1 MANVKLSSLF
11 IIMVV
16 VLSAC
21 GKNDKAPIAAD
32 ATTTEVCSFV
42 STKDNSPL
50 AIKVVAS
57 DTPQAKEFL
66 TSCKNPYTKL
76 YANDAEAAKAG
87 KKQFSYQGCSGCH
100 GGNANGLMGPSLIDA
115 KWQYVKHISDKGM
128 FETIAGG
135 TNGSPPEWGSML
147 TWHNQLAGHT
157 GEGLDTDTILKI
169 MAWVRTQYIGGGEM
183 PWLN

>member
-1 MANVKLSSLF
+1 MAKRSLSLVF
-11 IIMVV
+11 ILMAVIF
-16 VLSAC
+16 SAC
-21 GKNDKAPIAAD
+21 DKQDKSTKSAE
-32 ATTTEVCSFV
+32 ATPKEMCAFV

-50 AIKVVAS
+50 SIKVVS
-57 DTPQAKEFL
+57 TDTPEAKVFL
-66 TSCKNPYTKL
+66 ATCKNPYTKL
-76 YANDAEAAKAG
+76 YANDIEAAKAG

-115 KWQYVKHISDKGM
+115 KWQYAKHITDKGM

-147 TWHNQLAGHT
+147 TWHNQLPGHT

-169 MAWVRTQYIGGGEM
+169 MAWVRTQYIGGGET